1 MISYTTGP
9 GPMAVKIA
17 DLNNDSFLDIVV
29 ANHDGNTT
37 SIFLGHG
44 NGSFHWHSDLF
55 NGPNAGTNGIAI
67 NDINQDNHLDIIVV
81 NRKNSN
87 IGVFLGEGNGT
98 FSKQRTFSTGYNST
112 PAGLAL
118 NDLNGDQFLDIVVTD
133 HENDKL
139 HVFFGMG
146 DGQFDS
152 KYTFFTGNYSG
163 PYLVVINDFNKD
175 NRSDI
180 AVGSGDGDSIGIFL
194 SNGIGTFSEQV
205 KYNIASGPYALDT
218 DDFNRDGF
226 VDIVTA
232 NYNSNDTTILFGH
245 GDGTFRKYKTFS
257 TGIGSLPYA
266 ILSEDFNRD
275 NIKDLIV
282 ANSGSDNTGILIGY
296 GNGRFK
302 NIEMYSNGIGSYPV
316 DVAVGDFNDDNKLDF
331 VSVNYKTHSIGV
343 FLSTCS

>member
-1 MISYTTGP
+1 MISYPTGE

-17 DLNNDSFLDIVV
+17 DLNNDHFLDIVV
-29 ANHDGNTT
+29 ANYDGNTT

-44 NGSFHWHSDLF
+44 NGSFYWYLDLW
-55 NGPNAGTNGIAI
+55 NGPNAGTNGISI

-81 NRKNSN
+81 NRRGSN
-87 IGVFLGEGNGT
+87 IGVFFGDGHGN
-98 FSKQRTFSTGYNST
+98 FSTQMNFSTGSNST

-118 NDLNGDQFLDIVVTD
+118 HDLNNDQFLDIVVTD

-139 HVFFGMG
+139 YVFFGTSN
-146 DGQFDS
+146 GQFNK

-163 PYLVVINDFNKD
+163 PYLVLINDFNND

-194 SNGIGTFSEQV
+194 SNGIGTFSEQL

-218 DDFNRDGF
+218 DDFNGDGIA
-226 VDIVTA
+226 DIVTA
-232 NYNSNDTTILFGH
+232 NYNSNDTTILFGN

-257 TGIGSLPYA
+257 TGTGSLPYA

-282 ANSGSDNTGILIGY
+282 ANSGTDNTGILIGY
-296 GNGRFK
+296 GHGKFK
-302 NIEMYSNGIGSYPV
+302 RVEMYSNGMGSYPV
-316 DVAVGDFNDDNKLDF
+316 DIAVADLNNDNKLDF
-331 VSVNYKTHSIGV
+331 VSANNQQNSIGV